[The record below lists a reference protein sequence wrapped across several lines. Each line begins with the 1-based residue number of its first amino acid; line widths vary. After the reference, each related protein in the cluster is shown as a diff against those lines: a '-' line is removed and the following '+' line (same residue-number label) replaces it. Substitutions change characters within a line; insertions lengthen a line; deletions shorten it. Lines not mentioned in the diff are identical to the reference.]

1 MDRRSFLSSLAVL
14 SLQGC
19 LLDTSAAVRRV
30 AQTAGIN
37 PAGECGFRSIGGTA
51 ADSSRRQHGIRFDD
65 NLVCLISDLHTN
77 PGSYQPGRLER
88 TVADILALNPLPRNV
103 IALGDLAYLTG
114 KPEEYA
120 LLKELIAPLEAAGIR
135 VTLAMGNHDK
145 RANFAEAFPAYAEA
159 SQMKER
165 FVFVVETPRADFIV
179 LDSLQE
185 STSKYKWI
193 TPGTIDDAQR
203 DWLKDKL
210 ATYTTKPVFVMSHH
224 PLNEVGIKDL
234 LLDCPSCCGYIHGHD
249 HVWRP
254 GWIKKN
260 YHEQL
265 VMRTL
270 CVPSTGHWGDI
281 GYTLLE
287 LEETQAV
294 ARLKQF
300 EFFFPAP
307 LEEGEAKPAQWTMI
321 EEEHQGALCHFIY
334 R

>member
-1 MDRRSFLSSLAVL
+1 MDRRSFLSSLAL
-14 SLQGC
+14 LGLQGC
-19 LLDTSAAVRRV
+19 FLDASAAVRRA
-30 AQTAGIN
+30 AQTAGLD
-37 PAGECGFRSIGGTA
+37 PAGLA
-51 ADSSRRQHGIRFDD
+51 ANGSKRQHGAVRLDD

-120 LLKELIAPLEAAGIR
+120 LLKEIIAPLEAAGIR

-145 RANFAEAFPAYAEA
+145 RANFAEAFPAYAET

-193 TPGTIDDAQR
+193 TPGAIDDAQR

-224 PLNEVGIKDL
+224 PLEEIGIKDL
-234 LLDCPSCCGYIHGHD
+234 LLDCPSCCGYIHGHN

-265 VMRTL
+265 VVRTL

-281 GYTLLE
+281 GYTLLD
-287 LEETQAV
+287 LEETQAT

-300 EFFFPAP
+300 EFFFPVPAA
-307 LEEGEAKPAQWTMI
+307 EGEAKPAQWTMI
-321 EEEHQGALCHFIY
+321 EEEHQGALCRFAY